1 MTQNISAFH
10 LLAGCCV
17 YTLGAP
23 LWPDLPFTIRILEG
37 MSESTS
43 AGKDNG
49 EKNAST
55 NAPGAE
61 STSPKKRLAG
71 NLLLFTL
78 ARIAIV
84 LVLVAIIEGI
94 GFLVL
99 GQPVP
104 LLVAGLIAIILALPI
119 STFALRGWSRRI
131 NEDIA
136 AVDSGRRT
144 RKEDLRRRMS
154 Q

>member
-1 MTQNISAFH
+1 
-10 LLAGCCV
+10 
-17 YTLGAP
+17 
-23 LWPDLPFTIRILEG
+23 
-37 MSESTS
+37 MSESTA
-43 AGKDNG
+43 AGKNPG
-49 EKNAST
+49 EKNSGNGAS
-55 NAPGAE
+55 GAGASASPAAAE
-61 STSPKKRLAG
+61 GSPKKRLAG

-94 GFLVL
+94 GYLVL

-144 RKEDLRRRMS
+144 KKEDLRRRMS
-154 Q
+154 E

>member
-1 MTQNISAFH
+1 
-10 LLAGCCV
+10 
-17 YTLGAP
+17 
-23 LWPDLPFTIRILEG
+23 
-37 MSESTS
+37 MSESTA
-43 AGKDNG
+43 AGKNPG
-49 EKNAST
+49 EKNAGKGATGAAAS
-55 NAPGAE
+55 AGSAGAE
-61 STSPKKRLAG
+61 GSPKKRLAG

-94 GFLVL
+94 GYLVL

-119 STFALRGWSRRI
+119 STYALRGWSRRI

-144 RKEDLRRRMS
+144 KKEDLRRRMS
-154 Q
+154 E

>member
-1 MTQNISAFH
+1 
-10 LLAGCCV
+10 
-17 YTLGAP
+17 
-23 LWPDLPFTIRILEG
+23 
-37 MSESTS
+37 MSESTA
-43 AGKDNG
+43 AGKNPG
-49 EKNAST
+49 EKNSGNGAS
-55 NAPGAE
+55 GAGASASPAAAE
-61 STSPKKRLAG
+61 GSPKKRLAG

-94 GFLVL
+94 GYLVL

-154 Q
+154 E

>member
-1 MTQNISAFH
+1 
-10 LLAGCCV
+10 
-17 YTLGAP
+17 
-23 LWPDLPFTIRILEG
+23 
-37 MSESTS
+37 MSESKA
-43 AGKDNG
+43 AGKNPGD
-49 EKNAST
+49 ENAKTGAS
-55 NAPGAE
+55 GAE
-61 STSPKKRLAG
+61 SASPKKRLAG
-71 NLLLFTL
+71 NLVLFTL
-78 ARIAIV
+78 ARIVIV

-94 GFLVL
+94 GYLVL
-99 GQPVP
+99 GQAVP

>member
-1 MTQNISAFH
+1 
-10 LLAGCCV
+10 
-17 YTLGAP
+17 
-23 LWPDLPFTIRILEG
+23 
-37 MSESTS
+37 MSESKSSGKNPGDETS
-43 AGKDNG
+43 GTRASGAGS
-49 EKNAST
+49 ASGAT
-55 NAPGAE
+55 AE
-61 STSPKKRLAG
+61 SATGAGSPKKRLAG
-71 NLLLFTL
+71 NLVLFTL

-84 LVLVAIIEGI
+84 LVLVALIEGI
-94 GFLVL
+94 GYLVL

-144 RKEDLRRRMS
+144 KKQDLRRRMS

>member
-1 MTQNISAFH
+1 
-10 LLAGCCV
+10 
-17 YTLGAP
+17 
-23 LWPDLPFTIRILEG
+23 

-43 AGKDNG
+43 AGKNHG

-55 NAPGAE
+55 NAPGAGT
-61 STSPKKRLAG
+61 TSPKKRLAG

>member
-1 MTQNISAFH
+1 
-10 LLAGCCV
+10 
-17 YTLGAP
+17 
-23 LWPDLPFTIRILEG
+23 

-43 AGKDNG
+43 AGKNPG
-49 EKNAST
+49 EKKAGTGAS
-55 NAPGAE
+55 GA
-61 STSPKKRLAG
+61 SAADGSASSPKKRLAG

-94 GFLVL
+94 GYLVL

-144 RKEDLRRRMS
+144 KKEDLRRRMS

>member
-1 MTQNISAFH
+1 
-10 LLAGCCV
+10 
-17 YTLGAP
+17 
-23 LWPDLPFTIRILEG
+23 

>member
-1 MTQNISAFH
+1 
-10 LLAGCCV
+10 
-17 YTLGAP
+17 
-23 LWPDLPFTIRILEG
+23 
-37 MSESTS
+37 MSESTA
-43 AGKDNG
+43 AGKNPG
-49 EKNAST
+49 EKNAGKGATGAGAS
-55 NAPGAE
+55 AGSAGAE
-61 STSPKKRLAG
+61 GSPKKRLAG

-84 LVLVAIIEGI
+84 LALVAIIEGI
-94 GFLVL
+94 GYLVL

-119 STFALRGWSRRI
+119 STYALRSWSRRI

-144 RKEDLRRRMS
+144 KKEDLRRRMS
-154 Q
+154 E

>member
-1 MTQNISAFH
+1 
-10 LLAGCCV
+10 
-17 YTLGAP
+17 
-23 LWPDLPFTIRILEG
+23 
-37 MSESTS
+37 MSESTA
-43 AGKDNG
+43 AGKNPG
-49 EKNAST
+49 EKNAGKGATGAGAS
-55 NAPGAE
+55 AGSAGAE
-61 STSPKKRLAG
+61 GSPKKRLAG

-94 GFLVL
+94 GYLVL

-119 STFALRGWSRRI
+119 STYALRGWSRRI

-144 RKEDLRRRMS
+144 KKEDLRRRMS
-154 Q
+154 E

>member
-1 MTQNISAFH
+1 
-10 LLAGCCV
+10 
-17 YTLGAP
+17 
-23 LWPDLPFTIRILEG
+23 
-37 MSESTS
+37 MSESTA
-43 AGKDNG
+43 AGKNPG
-49 EKNAST
+49 EKKSGNGASG
-55 NAPGAE
+55 AGAGASASPGAAE
-61 STSPKKRLAG
+61 GSPKKRLAG

-94 GFLVL
+94 GYLVL

-144 RKEDLRRRMS
+144 KKEDLRRRMS
-154 Q
+154 E

>member
-1 MTQNISAFH
+1 
-10 LLAGCCV
+10 
-17 YTLGAP
+17 
-23 LWPDLPFTIRILEG
+23 
-37 MSESTS
+37 MSESTA
-43 AGKDNG
+43 AGKNPG
-49 EKNAST
+49 EKKSGNGAS
-55 NAPGAE
+55 GAGASASPAAAE
-61 STSPKKRLAG
+61 GSPKKRLAG

-94 GFLVL
+94 GYLVL

-144 RKEDLRRRMS
+144 KKEDLRRRMS
-154 Q
+154 E

>member
-1 MTQNISAFH
+1 
-10 LLAGCCV
+10 
-17 YTLGAP
+17 
-23 LWPDLPFTIRILEG
+23 
-37 MSESTS
+37 MSESTA
-43 AGKDNG
+43 AGKNPGD
-49 EKNAST
+49 KNAGK
-55 NAPGAE
+55 GATGAG
-61 STSPKKRLAG
+61 SAAGDGSPKKRLAG

-84 LVLVAIIEGI
+84 LVLVAIMEGI
-94 GFLVL
+94 GYLVL

-119 STFALRGWSRRI
+119 STYLLRGWSRRI

-144 RKEDLRRRMS
+144 KKEDLRRRMS
-154 Q
+154 E